1 MLENLAFGCRLG
13 SNPCA
18 VELVFGGDVVGVGVS
33 VAHQHIEGALTTFQH
48 PLSVLLDQGLA
59 LRIGS

>member
-1 MLENLAFGCRLG
+1 MLENLAFGCCLG
-13 SNPCA
+13 SDSLA

-33 VAHQHIEGALTTFQH
+33 VAHQHIEGALTTFQN